1 MSKYDFIADGAKFVR
16 ERRVDCSTSKCD
28 AYGATKKGRDIVRP
42 FMDGGYRLRTLS
54 EINCAGFAPFLNSKP
69 RKDTTF

>member
-1 MSKYDFIADGAKFVR
+1 MSKYDFIADGVKFVR

-28 AYGATKKGRDIVRP
+28 AYVATRKGRDNVP
-42 FMDGGYRLRTLS
+42 ALQDGGYRLRTLS
-54 EINCAGFAPFLNSKP
+54 AISCAGFAPFLNSKP

>member
-1 MSKYDFIADGAKFVR
+1 MSKYDFTADGVKFAP

-28 AYGATKKGRDIVRP
+28 AYGATKKAETFSRP

>member
-28 AYGATKKGRDIVRP
+28 AYGATKKAETLSRP
-42 FMDGGYRLRTLS
+42 FRDGGYRLRTLS
-54 EINCAGFAPFLNSKP
+54 AISCAGFAHF
-69 RKDTTF
+69 